1 MAQNLRDQGGLAEI
15 ARKLAVRAT
24 RVAVVS
30 SHPSRVRR
38 LCPRRKASLEP
49 PQLSSRV
56 QRTDYFVC
64 RSFPYAQAARA
75 AGDTSTVRDA
85 APIAMTRTKEPESA
99 PLTEKEAPK
108 RKRGAEAKKE
118 KKEKEKKSKKDKK
131 EKKEKKEET
140 KRSSK
145 KAKTKEKPSPPRRQD
160 PSPSRSRGDD
170 DSDASSLSSS
180 SSSDSERERRG
191 RRRSRREESS
201 EEEDVEEDVDDDADD
216 ESDSSDDDAMMYDEE
231 DVSEEFKRLREAMRK
246 ALDAYGDVDFL
257 SDARMTE
264 LTSGKPNKIFEERR
278 KAQGMQIGA
287 LIKKMLRKNL
297 SLMGARDS
305 LLETSIS
312 LADDLRPRQAA
323 DPTVDNLDP
332 ANFQCRMWDSIAKHH
347 AVVFGRSQAAIDSVE
362 NEGKSTATDASDEK
376 ETEFAK
382 VYREAFIEAYG
393 DDIDALRRD
402 EKTNVGVILRAIQTG
417 VDIVPELQ
425 KQLHLQWATLKAR
438 QQSD

>member
-1 MAQNLRDQGGLAEI
+1 M
-15 ARKLAVRAT
+15 
-24 RVAVVS
+24 
-30 SHPSRVRR
+30 
-38 LCPRRKASLEP
+38 
-49 PQLSSRV
+49 
-56 QRTDYFVC
+56 
-64 RSFPYAQAARA
+64 
-75 AGDTSTVRDA
+75 RDA

-99 PLTEKEAPK
+99 PLKEKETPK
-108 RKRGAEAKKE
+108 RKRGEDAKK
-118 KKEKEKKSKKDKK
+118 KKKEKKSKKDKK
-131 EKKEKKEET
+131 EKKET

-145 KAKTKEKPSPPRRQD
+145 KAKTKEKSPAARD

-180 SSSDSERERRG
+180 SSSSSSGLERERG
-191 RRRSRREESS
+191 GCRRSRREESS
-201 EEEDVEEDVDDDADD
+201 EEEDVNEDVDNGSDDDDD
-216 ESDSSDDDAMMYDEE
+216 ESDSSDGDAMTYDEE

-264 LTSGKPNKIFEERR
+264 LTSGEPNKAFEERR

-287 LIKKMLRKNL
+287 LIKKILRKNL
-297 SLMGARDS
+297 SLMGARDN

-312 LADDLRPRQAA
+312 LADDLRPRQSV

-362 NEGKSTATDASDEK
+362 NDSIASAAAASDEK

>member
-1 MAQNLRDQGGLAEI
+1 
-15 ARKLAVRAT
+15 
-24 RVAVVS
+24 
-30 SHPSRVRR
+30 
-38 LCPRRKASLEP
+38 
-49 PQLSSRV
+49 
-56 QRTDYFVC
+56 
-64 RSFPYAQAARA
+64 
-75 AGDTSTVRDA
+75 VRDA

-99 PLTEKEAPK
+99 PLKEKETPK
-108 RKRGAEAKKE
+108 RKRGEDAKE
-118 KKEKEKKSKKDKK
+118 KKKEKKSKKDKK
-131 EKKEKKEET
+131 EKKET

-145 KAKTKEKPSPPRRQD
+145 KAKTKEKSPPPPPPRRRD
-160 PSPSRSRGDD
+160 PSPSSSRGDD
-170 DSDASSLSSS
+170 DSDDSDASSS
-180 SSSDSERERRG
+180 SSSGSERERGG

-201 EEEDVEEDVDDDADD
+201 EDEDVNEDVDDGSDDDDD
-216 ESDSSDDDAMMYDEE
+216 ESDSSDDDAMTYDEE

-264 LTSGKPNKIFEERR
+264 LTSGEPNKAFEERR

-297 SLMGARDS
+297 SLMGARDN

-312 LADDLRPRQAA
+312 LADDLRPRQSV

-362 NEGKSTATDASDEK
+362 NDGKASAADASDEK

>member
-99 PLTEKEAPK
+99 PLTEKE
-108 RKRGAEAKKE
+108 
-118 KKEKEKKSKKDKK
+118 KKSKKDKK

-145 KAKTKEKPSPPRRQD
+145 KAKTKEKSSPPRRQD

-246 ALDAYGDVDFL
+246 ALDAYGGVDFL

>member
-1 MAQNLRDQGGLAEI
+1 M
-15 ARKLAVRAT
+15 
-24 RVAVVS
+24 
-30 SHPSRVRR
+30 
-38 LCPRRKASLEP
+38 
-49 PQLSSRV
+49 
-56 QRTDYFVC
+56 
-64 RSFPYAQAARA
+64 
-75 AGDTSTVRDA
+75 RDA

-99 PLTEKEAPK
+99 PLKEKETPK
-108 RKRGAEAKKE
+108 RKQRGEDAKE
-118 KKEKEKKSKKDKK
+118 KKKKEKKSKKDKK
-131 EKKEKKEET
+131 EKKKET
-140 KRSSK
+140 KRSAK
-145 KAKTKEKPSPPRRQD
+145 KAKTKEKSPPRRRD
-160 PSPSRSRGDD
+160 PSPSSSRGDEDSD
-170 DSDASSLSSS
+170 DSDASSS

-201 EEEDVEEDVDDDADD
+201 EEEDVNEDVDDGSDDDD
-216 ESDSSDDDAMMYDEE
+216 ESDSSDDDAMTYDEE

-264 LTSGKPNKIFEERR
+264 LTSGEPNKAFEERR

-297 SLMGARDS
+297 SLMGARDN

-312 LADDLRPRQAA
+312 LADDLRPRQSV

-362 NEGKSTATDASDEK
+362 NDGKASAADASDEK

>member
-1 MAQNLRDQGGLAEI
+1 M
-15 ARKLAVRAT
+15 
-24 RVAVVS
+24 
-30 SHPSRVRR
+30 
-38 LCPRRKASLEP
+38 
-49 PQLSSRV
+49 
-56 QRTDYFVC
+56 
-64 RSFPYAQAARA
+64 
-75 AGDTSTVRDA
+75 
-85 APIAMTRTKEPESA
+85 
-99 PLTEKEAPK
+99 EKETPK
-108 RKRGAEAKKE
+108 RKRGEDAKK
-118 KKEKEKKSKKDKK
+118 KEKKSKKDKK
-131 EKKEKKEET
+131 EKKKET

-145 KAKTKEKPSPPRRQD
+145 KGKTKEKSPPPRRQD
-160 PSPSRSRGDD
+160 PSPSSSRGDE

-180 SSSDSERERRG
+180 SSGSERERGG
-191 RRRSRREESS
+191 RRRSRREEPS
-201 EEEDVEEDVDDDADD
+201 EEEDVNEDVDDGSDDND
-216 ESDSSDDDAMMYDEE
+216 ESDSSDDDAMTYDEE

-264 LTSGKPNKIFEERR
+264 LTSGEPNKTFEERR

-297 SLMGARDS
+297 SLMGARDN

-312 LADDLRPRQAA
+312 LADDLRPRQSV

-362 NEGKSTATDASDEK
+362 NDGKASASAAASDEK

-425 KQLHLQWATLKAR
+425 KQLHVQWATLKAR

>member
-1 MAQNLRDQGGLAEI
+1 M
-15 ARKLAVRAT
+15 
-24 RVAVVS
+24 
-30 SHPSRVRR
+30 
-38 LCPRRKASLEP
+38 
-49 PQLSSRV
+49 
-56 QRTDYFVC
+56 
-64 RSFPYAQAARA
+64 
-75 AGDTSTVRDA
+75 RDA

-99 PLTEKEAPK
+99 PLKEKETPK
-108 RKRGAEAKKE
+108 RKRGEDSKK
-118 KKEKEKKSKKDKK
+118 KEKKSKKDKK
-131 EKKEKKEET
+131 EKKKET

-145 KAKTKEKPSPPRRQD
+145 KAKTKEKSPPPPRRRD
-160 PSPSRSRGDD
+160 PSPSSSRGDE

-180 SSSDSERERRG
+180 SSSSGLERERGG
-191 RRRSRREESS
+191 RTRSRREESS
-201 EEEDVEEDVDDDADD
+201 EEEDVNEDVDNGSDDDD
-216 ESDSSDDDAMMYDEE
+216 ESDSSDDDAMTYDEE

-246 ALDAYGDVDFL
+246 ALDAYGDADFL

-264 LTSGKPNKIFEERR
+264 LTSGEPNKAFEERR

-287 LIKKMLRKNL
+287 LIKRMLRKNL
-297 SLMGARDS
+297 SLMGARDN

-312 LADDLRPRQAA
+312 LADDLRPRQSV

-362 NEGKSTATDASDEK
+362 NDGKASAADASDEK